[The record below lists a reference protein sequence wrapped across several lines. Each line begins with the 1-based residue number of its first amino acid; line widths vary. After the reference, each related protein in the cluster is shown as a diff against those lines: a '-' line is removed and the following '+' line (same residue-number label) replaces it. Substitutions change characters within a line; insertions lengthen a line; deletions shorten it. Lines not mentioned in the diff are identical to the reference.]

1 MKTLLLVAIHVTLV
15 SLVIRIPYFRLKFLM
30 QWMVIWTGSLFFLFF
45 CFFFLLNN
53 FLYGTKVKS
62 VSEAALNVICSK
74 KCKNLMLT
82 LHVKLALFYLWCRFQ
97 NWAWF
102 QWYVWW
108 NGSFITNTTLG
119 KWRFLWW
126 LWL

>member
-30 QWMVIWTGSLFFLFF
+30 QWMVIWPGSL
-45 CFFFLLNN
+45 FFFLLNN

-97 NWAWF
+97 N
-102 QWYVWW
+102 
-108 NGSFITNTTLG
+108 
-119 KWRFLWW
+119 
-126 LWL
+126 